1 MDIIRELFTEAQ
13 LKMIEEHQEVFETF
27 VLDTRESTFT
37 EHYYFTET
45 DDEILTKNQLR
56 EAFNRFLMTLPEDMK
71 MTFTGAITA
80 EADFEMTQSRRQRNA
95 FERLR
100 VWLDGRESRLKQ
112 YLRLK
117 KEFGNA
123 EDRILG
129 C

>member
-13 LKMIEEHQEVFETF
+13 LKT
-27 VLDTRESTFT
+27 
-37 EHYYFTET
+37 
-45 DDEILTKNQLR
+45 
-56 EAFNRFLMTLPEDMK
+56 
-71 MTFTGAITA
+71 MTFTGSITA

-100 VWLDGRESRLKQ
+100 IWLDGRESRLRQ

-117 KEFGNA
+117 KEFENA
-123 EDRILG
+123 QDPILG